1 MKHPKRPPITLRDF
15 FENEVRPALAAG
27 LASAFPEFGFRRGRG
42 EWWTATTA
50 PSGFEDYGV
59 RERKLTANAWG
70 LRSFKSSAV
79 DVPWTAYVLGRTDS
93 PRGADF
99 VEAVKT
105 LAQRLGLDA
114 SVLDRER
121 TPEQVEEDHKRV
133 RRGDLLEDFV
143 AEAHAVLVEE
153 AAGKTARDY
162 LTRRGFKAEDFEGL
176 AFGVYTSPK
185 NVEDRLKALGYTAEE
200 VEASG
205 LITTSKGDPLNLWT
219 GRVVFPW
226 RDERGRIVTV
236 AARDTTGKVEDSKK
250 YLYLRD
256 HEKGTAFGLDVA
268 VRSETAR
275 REGLVLV
282 EGLLDVVLLQ
292 ALGVD
297 NVAAL
302 GGAGD
307 LLTAE
312 RWERLARLRLP
323 SFVLVLDNDEAGRK
337 GLGKALDNLS
347 NVDNVPNVYVIDP
360 SELGAAK
367 DPDELVRTKGL
378 DAFRAVLKARRP
390 WVSWRGEALLGNVN
404 AASVEGERRDAAGR
418 VLDFVEAVR
427 GPRVTLDQEELLRL
441 TSERTGY
448 SFEAL
453 NELAADQAARRRR
466 EDAEKAVASAL
477 RTAQADLSKGVS
489 VEDVVVGLEEGLAHA
504 HARTEDAPPLLSID
518 RVLEETRNEPD
529 GLVSGWAAVD
539 AMGVRFT
546 PGELALL
553 AGRVGHAKTSLMVN
567 LLKNWL
573 DAKAVDG
580 LVVFYSMEEPEPRIV
595 HRLFALETCKLGA
608 GWTAPEVR
616 AYLKNPKGTNPH
628 AQDGAYPDEDC
639 LLEAIDRVRASM
651 EGRLQIVWRPSWDVK
666 ILAAHAR
673 ERAALGPVGAV
684 LVDYL
689 QRVPPTPG
697 FKADRRDQ
705 EVSYIGR
712 TLKTLAVDLGVP
724 VVAGAQINREAVK
737 TLNPDDIRAAEDF
750 YAAIPPIRKA
760 RPELHHLREGGS
772 EQEADLVLGFLNYA
786 ADYRTDDTKKSS
798 TPAVTLLEVGTLK
811 NREGEVGAWAALA
824 WEGRYRFVRDAEDQ
838 EAESWKVDRAPS
850 AAKRDESRTR
860 RAELKV
866 EAEREKT
873 ARAEKARQT
882 AELKASAEKARG
894 YLNCRD
900 PGLLSSGMTLVLYGT
915 TFEFS
920 RTLWT
925 IGVGHVGIDLTGVT
939 PASLAAQIS
948 AAILVRH
955 TFFGLPATSQVGGF
969 GDHLVRIESTTTGT
983 GGNGAITGAAAEVL
997 DAVGMVGGAGAGAF
1011 APTGGHAPLRL
1022 SGAADTTAVARLLA
1036 YEIGW
1041 NEPAIDV
1048 TRALSK
1054 LYLRQSVV
1062 GAGGNGAFSGSA
1074 ATKLSASGMAGGVGL
1089 NPDVLSFRLTFPRHL
1104 TDQELRTAI
1113 AVVDAMKKTET
1124 HWTYTNPPAVVLPLW
1139 RLDKTPLDRSRLA
1152 GGGGLS
1158 FIPQTGHYVDDP
1170 HGAKSLESYLVP
1182 LGAGSSTRSPVLP
1195 VGAS

>member
-1 MKHPKRPPITLRDF
+1 MKHTKRPPITLRDF

-42 EWWTATTA
+42 EWWTATAA

-70 LRSFKSSAV
+70 LRSFKASAV
-79 DVPWTAYVLGRTDS
+79 AVPWTAYILGTTTA

-99 VEAVKT
+99 VEAVKK
-105 LAQRLGLDA
+105 LAERLGLDA

-143 AEAHAVLVEE
+143 AEAHAVLVDET
-153 AAGKTARDY
+153 AGKTARDY
-162 LTRRGFKAEDFEGL
+162 LTRRGFKADDFEGL
-176 AFGVYTSPK
+176 AFGVYTTPK
-185 NVEDRLKALGYTAEE
+185 TVEDRLKALGYTAEE
-200 VEASG
+200 VGASG
-205 LITTSKGDPLNLWT
+205 LVTTREGAPLNSWM

-236 AARDTTGKVEDSKK
+236 AARDTTGKVEDSLK

-275 REGLVLV
+275 REGLVLM

-312 RWERLARLRLP
+312 KWERLARLRLP

-378 DAFRAVLKARRP
+378 DAFGQVLKARRP
-390 WVSWRGEALLGNVN
+390 WVSWRGEALLGDVN
-404 AASVEGERRDAAGR
+404 AASPEGERRDAAGR

-427 GPRVTLDQEELLRL
+427 GPRVTLDQEELIRL
-441 TSERTGY
+441 TSEKTGY

-489 VEDVVVGLEEGLAHA
+489 VEDVVGGLEEGLAHA
-504 HARTEDAPPLLSID
+504 HARTEAAPPPLSVD
-518 RVLEETRNEPD
+518 RWLEAKRTARE
-529 GLVSGWAAVD
+529 GLSSGWSAVD
-539 AMGVRFT
+539 ALGVRFS
-546 PGELALL
+546 PGELAVLG
-553 AGRVGHAKTSLMVN
+553 ARTGHGKTSVVVGLV
-567 LLKNWL
+567 KNWL
-573 DAKAVDG
+573 DAETVDG
-580 LVVFYSMEEPEPRIV
+580 PVVFYSLEEPEDRIV
-595 HRLFALETCKLGA
+595 DRLVSLVTWREGN
-608 GWTAPEVR
+608 GWTANEVR
-616 AYLKNPKGTNPH
+616 DYLRDPNAANRH
-628 AQDGAYPDEDC
+628 AADGYWPDVGR
-639 LLEAIDRVRASM
+639 LEAAIDRVRGW
-651 EGRLQIVWRPSWDVK
+651 EDRLQVVHRPAWDVK
-666 ILAAHAR
+666 TLDAHAR

-684 LVDYL
+684 LIDYL

-724 VVAGAQINREAVK
+724 VVVGAQINREAAQA
-737 TLNPDDIRAAEDF
+737 LDHSAIHESEDF
-750 YAAIPPIRKA
+750 VSAIPLIRRG

-772 EQEADLVLGFLNYA
+772 EQEADVVLGLLNYA
-786 ADYRTDDTKKSS
+786 ADFRTDARDAALI
-798 TPAVTLLEVGTLK
+798 PRATLFEAGSLK
-811 NREGEVGAWAALA
+811 NRYGAVGAWASLA
-824 WEGRYRFVRDAEDQ
+824 FEGRYGLIRDAEDQ
-838 EAESWKVDRAPS
+838 EADSWRVDRAPS
-850 AAKRDESRTR
+850 SAKLDEGLTR

-866 EAEREKT
+866 QAEDKKTERARLARE
-873 ARAEKARQT
+873 T
-882 AELKASAEKARG
+882 AELKASAEKARTERTRFQA
-894 YLNCRD
+894 NASTM
-900 PGLLSSGMTLVLYGT
+900 LSV
-915 TFEFS
+915 
-920 RTLWT
+920 
-925 IGVGHVGIDLTGVT
+925 
-939 PASLAAQIS
+939 
-948 AAILVRH
+948 
-955 TFFGLPATSQVGGF
+955 
-969 GDHLVRIESTTTGT
+969 
-983 GGNGAITGAAAEVL
+983 
-997 DAVGMVGGAGAGAF
+997 
-1011 APTGGHAPLRL
+1011 
-1022 SGAADTTAVARLLA
+1022 
-1036 YEIGW
+1036 
-1041 NEPAIDV
+1041 EPKA
-1048 TRALSK
+1048 
-1054 LYLRQSVV
+1054 
-1062 GAGGNGAFSGSA
+1062 
-1074 ATKLSASGMAGGVGL
+1074 ASGRKV
-1089 NPDVLSFRLTFPRHL
+1089 
-1104 TDQELRTAI
+1104 
-1113 AVVDAMKKTET
+1113 
-1124 HWTYTNPPAVVLPLW
+1124 
-1139 RLDKTPLDRSRLA
+1139 
-1152 GGGGLS
+1152 
-1158 FIPQTGHYVDDP
+1158 
-1170 HGAKSLESYLVP
+1170 
-1182 LGAGSSTRSPVLP
+1182 
-1195 VGAS
+1195 

>member
-42 EWWTATTA
+42 EWWTATAA

-70 LRSFKSSAV
+70 LRSFKASAV
-79 DVPWTAYVLGRTDS
+79 AVPWTAYILGRTEA

-99 VEAVKT
+99 VEAMKK
-105 LAQRLGLDA
+105 LAERLGLDA

-176 AFGVYTSPK
+176 AFGVYTTPK
-185 NVEDRLKALGYTAEE
+185 TVEDRLKALGFTAEE
-200 VEASG
+200 VGASG
-205 LITTSKGDPLNLWT
+205 LVTTREGAPLNSWT

-236 AARDTTGKVEDSKK
+236 AARDTTGKVEDSLK

-466 EDAEKAVASAL
+466 EDAEKAVASAI

-489 VEDVVVGLEEGLAHA
+489 VEDVVGGLEEGLAHA
-504 HARTEDAPPLLSID
+504 HARTEAAPPPLSVD
-518 RVLEETRNEPD
+518 RWLEAKRTARE
-529 GLVSGWAAVD
+529 GLSSGWSAVD
-539 AMGVRFT
+539 ALGVRFS
-546 PGELALL
+546 PGELAVLG
-553 AGRVGHAKTSLMVN
+553 ARTGHGKTSVVVGLV
-567 LLKNWL
+567 KNWL
-573 DAKAVDG
+573 DAETVDG
-580 LVVFYSMEEPEPRIV
+580 PVVFYSLEEPEDRIV
-595 HRLFALETCKLGA
+595 DRLVSLLTWKDGN
-608 GWTAPEVR
+608 GWTANEVR
-616 AYLKNPKGTNPH
+616 DYLRDSNAANRH
-628 AQDGAYPDEDC
+628 AADGSWPDVDR
-639 LLEAIDRVRASM
+639 LEAAIDRVRGW
-651 EGRLQIVWRPSWDVK
+651 EDRLQVVHRPAWDVK
-666 ILAAHAR
+666 TLDAHAR

-724 VVAGAQINREAVK
+724 VVVGAQINREAAQA
-737 TLNPDDIRAAEDF
+737 LDHSAIHESEDF
-750 YAAIPPIRKA
+750 VSAIPLIRRG

-772 EQEADLVLGFLNYA
+772 EQEADVVLGLLNYA
-786 ADYRTDDTKKSS
+786 ADFRTDARD
-798 TPAVTLLEVGTLK
+798 AVSIPRATLFEAGSLK
-811 NREGEVGAWAALA
+811 NRYGAVGAWASLA
-824 WEGRYRFVRDAEDQ
+824 FEGRYGLIRDAEDH
-838 EAESWKVDRAPS
+838 EADSWKVDRAPS
-850 AAKRDESRTR
+850 SAKRDEGLTR
-860 RAELKV
+860 RAELGV
-866 EAEREKT
+866 EKEREKP

-882 AELKASAEKARG
+882 AELKAAAEK
-894 YLNCRD
+894 
-900 PGLLSSGMTLVLYGT
+900 
-915 TFEFS
+915 S
-920 RTLWT
+920 RTERTRLQAN
-925 IGVGHVGIDLTGVT
+925 
-939 PASLAAQIS
+939 AS
-948 AAILVRH
+948 
-955 TFFGLPATSQVGGF
+955 T
-969 GDHLVRIESTTTGT
+969 
-983 GGNGAITGAAAEVL
+983 
-997 DAVGMVGGAGAGAF
+997 M
-1011 APTGGHAPLRL
+1011 L
-1022 SGAADTTAVARLLA
+1022 SV
-1036 YEIGW
+1036 
-1041 NEPAIDV
+1041 EPKA
-1048 TRALSK
+1048 
-1054 LYLRQSVV
+1054 
-1062 GAGGNGAFSGSA
+1062 
-1074 ATKLSASGMAGGVGL
+1074 ASGRKV
-1089 NPDVLSFRLTFPRHL
+1089 
-1104 TDQELRTAI
+1104 
-1113 AVVDAMKKTET
+1113 
-1124 HWTYTNPPAVVLPLW
+1124 
-1139 RLDKTPLDRSRLA
+1139 
-1152 GGGGLS
+1152 
-1158 FIPQTGHYVDDP
+1158 
-1170 HGAKSLESYLVP
+1170 
-1182 LGAGSSTRSPVLP
+1182 
-1195 VGAS
+1195 

>member
-1 MKHPKRPPITLRDF
+1 MKHPKRTPITLRDF

-27 LASAFPEFGFRRGRG
+27 LAAAFPEFGFRRGRG
-42 EWWTATTA
+42 EWWTATAA
-50 PSGFEDYGV
+50 PPGFEDYGV

-70 LRSFKSSAV
+70 LRSFKASAV
-79 DVPWTAYVLGRTDS
+79 AVPWTAYILGRTEA

-99 VEAVKT
+99 VEAVKK
-105 LAQRLGLDA
+105 LAERLGLDA

-143 AEAHAVLVEE
+143 AEAHAVLVDVT
-153 AAGKTARDY
+153 AGKTARDY
-162 LTRRGFKAEDFEGL
+162 LTRRGFEAEDFEGL
-176 AFGVYTSPK
+176 AFGVYTTPK
-185 NVEDRLKALGYTAEE
+185 TVEDRLKALGYTAEE
-200 VEASG
+200 VGASG
-205 LITTSKGDPLNLWT
+205 LVTTRDGAPLNSWT

-236 AARDTTGKVEDSKK
+236 AARDTTGKVEDSLK

-282 EGLLDVVLLQ
+282 EGLLDVALLQ
-292 ALGVD
+292 ALGMD

-378 DAFRAVLKARRP
+378 DAFRQVLKARRP
-390 WVSWRGEALLGNVN
+390 WVSWRGEALLGTVD
-404 AASVEGERRDAAGR
+404 AASPEGERRDAAGR

-441 TSERTGY
+441 TSEKTGY
-448 SFEAL
+448 SFDAL

-489 VEDVVVGLEEGLAHA
+489 VEDVVGGLEEGLAHA
-504 HARTEDAPPLLSID
+504 HARTEAAPPPLSVD
-518 RVLEETRNEPD
+518 RWLEAKRTARE
-529 GLVSGWAAVD
+529 GLSSGWSAVD
-539 AMGVRFT
+539 ALGVRFS
-546 PGELALL
+546 PGELAVLG
-553 AGRVGHAKTSLMVN
+553 ARTGHGKTSVVVGLV
-567 LLKNWL
+567 KNWL
-573 DAKAVDG
+573 DAEAVDG
-580 LVVFYSMEEPEPRIV
+580 PVVFYSLEEPEDRIV
-595 HRLFALETCKLGA
+595 DRLVSLLTWKNGN
-608 GWTAPEVR
+608 GWTANEVR
-616 AYLKNPKGTNPH
+616 DYLRDSNAENRH
-628 AQDGAYPDEDC
+628 AADGYWPDVGRLDA
-639 LLEAIDRVRASM
+639 AIDRVRGW
-651 EGRLQIVWRPSWDVK
+651 EDRLQVVHRPAWDVK
-666 ILAAHAR
+666 TLDAHAR

-724 VVAGAQINREAVK
+724 VVVGAQINREAARD
-737 TLNPDDIRAAEDF
+737 LDHSAIHDSADF
-750 YAAIPPIRKA
+750 VSAIPLIRRG

-772 EQEADLVLGFLNYA
+772 EQEADVVLGLLNYA
-786 ADYRTDDTKKSS
+786 ADFRTDARD
-798 TPAVTLLEVGTLK
+798 AVSIPRATLFEAGSLK
-811 NREGEVGAWAALA
+811 NRYGAVGAWASLA
-824 WEGRYRFVRDAEDQ
+824 FEGRYGLIRDAEDQ
-838 EAESWKVDRAPS
+838 EADSWKVERTPS
-850 AAKRDESRTR
+850 SAKRDEGLTR

-882 AELKASAEKARG
+882 AELKASTEKAR
-894 YLNCRD
+894 
-900 PGLLSSGMTLVLYGT
+900 T
-915 TFEFS
+915 E
-920 RTLWT
+920 RTL
-925 IGVGHVGIDLTGVT
+925 IQ
-939 PASLAAQIS
+939 A
-948 AAILVRH
+948 
-955 TFFGLPATSQVGGF
+955 
-969 GDHLVRIESTTTGT
+969 
-983 GGNGAITGAAAEVL
+983 N
-997 DAVGMVGGAGAGAF
+997 
-1011 APTGGHAPLRL
+1011 
-1022 SGAADTTAVARLLA
+1022 
-1036 YEIGW
+1036 
-1041 NEPAIDV
+1041 
-1048 TRALSK
+1048 
-1054 LYLRQSVV
+1054 
-1062 GAGGNGAFSGSA
+1062 
-1074 ATKLSASGMAGGVGL
+1074 ASGILSV
-1089 NPDVLSFRLTFPRHL
+1089 DVKPK
-1104 TDQELRTAI
+1104 A
-1113 AVVDAMKKTET
+1113 
-1124 HWTYTNPPAVVLPLW
+1124 
-1139 RLDKTPLDRSRLA
+1139 
-1152 GGGGLS
+1152 
-1158 FIPQTGHYVDDP
+1158 
-1170 HGAKSLESYLVP
+1170 
-1182 LGAGSSTRSPVLP
+1182 
-1195 VGAS
+1195 ASGRKV